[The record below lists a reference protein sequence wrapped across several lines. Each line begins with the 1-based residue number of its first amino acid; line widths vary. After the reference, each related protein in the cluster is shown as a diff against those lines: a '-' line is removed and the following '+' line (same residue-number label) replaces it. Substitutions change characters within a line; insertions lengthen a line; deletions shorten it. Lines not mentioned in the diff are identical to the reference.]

1 MLKEVVEVVEV
12 VRELQKRHEMENYY
26 LAYRFNNI
34 VDLYKDGKNV
44 YVIPE
49 NQYYK
54 LQLDELLS
62 FVESKLLFHKGYVKE
77 SKKEKLGIS
86 DKEFD
91 TKKEEIIPEKYQF
104 KNNLDETIQLSS
116 FNLFFINSW

>member
-1 MLKEVVEVVEV
+1 MIKEVVEVVEI
-12 VRELQKRHEMENYY
+12 VRELQKRHEIKNYY

-54 LQLDELLS
+54 LQLHELLS
-62 FVESKLLFHKGYVKE
+62 FIESKLLFHKGYVKE
-77 SKKEKLGIS
+77 SKKGELGIS
-86 DKEFD
+86 DKEFS
-91 TKKEEIIPEKYQF
+91 TKKEEIIPEKYQC
-104 KNNLDETIQLSS
+104 KKNLDEAIQFMTIFQL
-116 FNLFFINSW
+116 FH